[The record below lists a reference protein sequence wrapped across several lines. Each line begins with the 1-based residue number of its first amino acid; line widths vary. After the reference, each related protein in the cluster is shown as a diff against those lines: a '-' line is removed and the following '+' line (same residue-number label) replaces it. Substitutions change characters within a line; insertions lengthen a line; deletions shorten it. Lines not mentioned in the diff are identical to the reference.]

1 MLKKDLESLSLPIP
15 LNLQVFADSKDK
27 DNEDNEGKE
36 NEGTDHG
43 SESEAKSEKTFSQ
56 KDVSLM
62 MTKEKNEGRQAVL
75 NALGVEKVEDA
86 KAALEFF
93 KKFNET
99 FSGDKTPEE
108 IQKALESDKTKAEER
123 ALAAEN
129 KLACVMAGVNKD
141 SVDDVLA
148 IASPKVTEDKD
159 LAKVI
164 EEMKSQA
171 KYSSFFSEHS
181 NKDEGT
187 GSDIGHGK
195 EADNKV
201 SRAKALAEAN
211 KNNAS
216 KKSSFFN

>member
-1 MLKKDLESLSLPIP
+1 MKKNFLKLP
-15 LNLQVFADSKDK
+15 LNLQLFAEEKDDNEDDKEKEQNQNDDSKDK
-27 DNEDNEGKE
+27 G
-36 NEGTDHG
+36 
-43 SESEAKSEKTFSQ
+43 EKTFTQ
-56 KDVSLM
+56 KDVSAM
-62 MTKEKNEGRQAVL
+62 MTKEKNEGRQSVL

-86 KAALEFF
+86 KAALDFF

-99 FSGDKTPEE
+99 FNGEKSPEE
-108 IQKALESDKTKAEER
+108 IQKALEGDKSKAEER

-129 KLACVMAGVNKD
+129 KLACIMAGVNRD
-141 SVDDVLA
+141 SVEDVLA
-148 IASPKVTEDKD
+148 IASPKITEDKD

-171 KYSSFFSEHS
+171 KYSSFFSEEGD
-181 NKDEGT
+181 KDKGT
-187 GSDIGHGK
+187 GSDVGHGR
-195 EADNKV
+195 ESGSGT